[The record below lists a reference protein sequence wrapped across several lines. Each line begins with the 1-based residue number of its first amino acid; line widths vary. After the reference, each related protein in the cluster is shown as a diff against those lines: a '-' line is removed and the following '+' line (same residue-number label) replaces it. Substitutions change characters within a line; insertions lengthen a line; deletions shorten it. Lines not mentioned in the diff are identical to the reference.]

1 MPFLCSCEGVKDF
14 KNTEKKI
21 KLTDGRRFWGVRFS
35 PNFVL
40 IGKGL
45 MRKAFSFLLPTRQ
58 VPESFRQGVY
68 ITNILTLL
76 FSVLTFFLFCTLFFL
91 FGWSATSGYIIAIAA
106 LFILIVFIN
115 RSYYNVGRLLFCLS
129 PVYMTLLV
137 SLYGKQAEP
146 HHSYITYFDARYII
160 LATTILPAII
170 FNLKERIKIGVC
182 LTSTFICLMLF
193 DLIHSVLGLGYYQRG
208 FDVLSYSY
216 INYITLVSYLVLVFG
231 VLILK
236 ILTERAEQ
244 QAYRSLEKLNTVNG
258 QLTNRNAELLQLN
271 RAMELHNEEMF
282 LKQTEIKA
290 SRELLTEANRLI
302 SEQQEKLLNTN
313 VELEKM
319 VKEKSTDLIQTN
331 EELVRHNNELRQ
343 FSYTVSHNLRGP
355 VARLLGLTDLFTK
368 PISLQE
374 KEEIGRM
381 INKSGHELDGV
392 LKDLSLIIDIR
403 NDLYQVRE
411 KISFE
416 VELTKTLSMLR
427 DQIRP
432 SYRID
437 VDFSEAPFVYS
448 IRAMIQS
455 ILFNLLSN
463 AIKYRNPENDLRIT
477 VKTTKHFNKD
487 VCLRISDNG
496 LGFNLEKQKD
506 NIFKLYKRFHTH
518 VDGKGLG
525 LYLVKTQVDT
535 LDGKI
540 EIESEINKGTTFLIT
555 LPTPRNVSQQVFYES
570 ESAKIYYD
578 ADINNTV
585 IVWKKNITSIEYR
598 RAFQAVLYTL
608 KTYNTPGW
616 IADLRYQ
623 GVIEDA
629 EQFWFMSTVIPEAVR
644 CGLKRIAAV
653 GFHDPIRKNYYNRM
667 IEKSSEAGVTLQVFD
682 SLEAAV
688 SWMEGFIQRT

>member
-1 MPFLCSCEGVKDF
+1 
-14 KNTEKKI
+14 
-21 KLTDGRRFWGVRFS
+21 
-35 PNFVL
+35 
-40 IGKGL
+40 
-45 MRKAFSFLLPTRQ
+45 MRKTFSFLLPTKQ
-58 VPESFRQGVY
+58 VPESLRQGVY

-91 FGWSATSGYIIAIAA
+91 FGWTATSGYIIGIAV
-106 LFILIVFIN
+106 LFILVIFLN
-115 RSYYNVGRLLFCLS
+115 RTYYNLGRLIFCLS
-129 PVYMTLLV
+129 PVYMTLLI
-137 SLYGKQAEP
+137 SLYGKHAEP

-160 LATTILPAII
+160 LVTTILPAII
-170 FNLKERIKIGVC
+170 FNLKERLKIGVC
-182 LTSTFICLMLF
+182 LSSTFICLILF
-193 DLIHSVLGLGYYQRG
+193 DPIHSALGLGYYQRG
-208 FDVLSYSY
+208 FDVASYMY
-216 INYITLVSYLVLVFG
+216 INYVTLISYLVLVFG

-236 ILTERAEQ
+236 ILTVRAEE
-244 QAYRSLEKLNTVNG
+244 QAYRSLEKLNNVNG
-258 QLTNRNAELLQLN
+258 QLIHRNTELLQLN
-271 RAMELHNEEMF
+271 RAMELHNEEM
-282 LKQTEIKA
+282 LRKQNEIKA
-290 SRELLTEANRLI
+290 SRELLTEANLLI
-302 SEQQEKLLNTN
+302 SEQQEKLLNAN
-313 VELEKM
+313 VELAKM
-319 VKEKSTDLIQTN
+319 VKEKSTDLINTN

-416 VELTKTLSMLR
+416 VELTKTVSMLR

-432 SYRID
+432 SYQID

-463 AIKYRNPENDLRIT
+463 SIKYRNPENDLRIT
-477 VKTTKHFNKD
+477 VKTTKNFNKD
-487 VCLRISDNG
+487 VCLRVTDNG
-496 LGFNLEKQKD
+496 LGFNLHKQKE
-506 NIFKLYKRFHTH
+506 NLFKLYKRFHTH

-535 LDGKI
+535 LGGKI
-540 EIESEINKGTTFLIT
+540 EIESEINKGTTFQIT

-616 IADLRYQ
+616 IADLRFQ
-623 GVIEDA
+623 GVVDDA

-653 GFHDPIRKNYYNRM
+653 GFHDPIRKSYYDRM
-667 IEKSSEAGVTLQVFD
+667 IERTSEAGVTLRVFD
-682 SLEAAV
+682 SLEPAV

>member
-1 MPFLCSCEGVKDF
+1 
-14 KNTEKKI
+14 
-21 KLTDGRRFWGVRFS
+21 
-35 PNFVL
+35 
-40 IGKGL
+40 
-45 MRKAFSFLLPTRQ
+45 MRKTFSFLLPTKQ
-58 VPESFRQGVY
+58 VPESLRQGVY

-76 FSVLTFFLFCTLFFL
+76 FSVLTFFLFGTLFLL
-91 FGWSATSGYIIAIAA
+91 FGWSATSGYIIGIAV
-106 LFILIVFIN
+106 LFIVVIFLN
-115 RSYYNVGRLLFCLS
+115 RTYYNLGRLIFCLS
-129 PVYMTLLV
+129 PVYMTLLI
-137 SLYGKQAEP
+137 SLYGKHAEP

-160 LATTILPAII
+160 LVTTILPAII
-170 FNLKERIKIGVC
+170 FNLKERLKIGVC

-193 DLIHSVLGLGYYQRG
+193 DPIHSALGLGYYQRG
-208 FDVLSYSY
+208 FGITSYMY
-216 INYITLVSYLVLVFG
+216 INYVTLISYLVLVFG

-244 QAYRSLEKLNTVNG
+244 QAFRSLEKLNTVNG
-258 QLTNRNAELLQLN
+258 QLTHRNAELLQLN
-271 RAMELHNEEMF
+271 RAMELHNEEM
-282 LKQTEIKA
+282 LRKQNEIKA
-290 SRELLTEANRLI
+290 SRELLTEANLLI
-302 SEQQEKLLNTN
+302 SEQQEKLLNAN

-319 VKEKSTDLIQTN
+319 VKEKSTDLINTN

-416 VELTKTLSMLR
+416 VELAKTVSMLR

-432 SYRID
+432 SYQID
-437 VDFSEAPFVYS
+437 VDFSEAPYVYS
-448 IRAMIQS
+448 IRAMVQS

-487 VCLRISDNG
+487 VCLRVTDNG
-496 LGFNLEKQKD
+496 LGFNLQKQKE
-506 NIFKLYKRFHTH
+506 NLFKLYKRFHTH

-535 LDGKI
+535 LGGKI
-540 EIESEINKGTTFLIT
+540 EIESEINKGTTFQIT
-555 LPTPRNVSQQVFYES
+555 LPTPRNVSQQIFYDS

-585 IVWKKNITSIEYR
+585 IVWKKNITSLEYR

-616 IADLRYQ
+616 IADLRFQ
-623 GVIEDA
+623 GVVADA

-653 GFHDPIRKNYYNRM
+653 GFHDPIRKNYYDR
-667 IEKSSEAGVTLQVFD
+667 IIAKTAEAGVTLKVFD

-688 SWMEGFIQRT
+688 GWMESFIQRA

>member
-1 MPFLCSCEGVKDF
+1 
-14 KNTEKKI
+14 
-21 KLTDGRRFWGVRFS
+21 
-35 PNFVL
+35 
-40 IGKGL
+40 
-45 MRKAFSFLLPTRQ
+45 MRKALSFLLPSKQ
-58 VPESFRQGVY
+58 VPENLRQGVY

-76 FSVLTFFLFCTLFFL
+76 FSVLTFFLFCILFFL
-91 FGWSATSGYIIAIAA
+91 FGWSATSGYIIAIAV

-115 RSYYNVGRLLFCLS
+115 RTNYNVGRMLFCLS
-129 PVYMTLLV
+129 PVYMTLLI
-137 SLYGKQAEP
+137 SLYGKHAEP

-160 LATTILPAII
+160 LVTTILPAII
-170 FNLKERIKIGVC
+170 FNLKERLKIGAC
-182 LTSTFICLMLF
+182 LTSTFICLILF
-193 DLIHSVLGLGYYQRG
+193 DPIHSALGLGYYQRG
-208 FDVLSYSY
+208 FDVASYMY
-216 INYITLVSYLVLVFG
+216 INYVTLISYLVLVFG

-236 ILTERAEQ
+236 ILTVRAEEK
-244 QAYRSLEKLNTVNG
+244 AYGSLEKLNTVNG
-258 QLTNRNAELLQLN
+258 QLTHRNAELLQLN

-282 LKQTEIKA
+282 RKQNEIKA
-290 SRELLTEANRLI
+290 SRELLTEANLLI
-302 SEQQEKLLNTN
+302 SEQQEKLLNAN

-319 VKEKSTDLIQTN
+319 VKEKSTDLINTN

-416 VELTKTLSMLR
+416 VELTKTVSMLR

-432 SYRID
+432 SYQID
-437 VDFSEAPFVYS
+437 VDFREAPFVYS

-455 ILFNLLSN
+455 ILFNLISN
-463 AIKYRNPENDLRIT
+463 AIKYRNPENDLRIN

-487 VCLRISDNG
+487 VCLRVTDNG
-496 LGFNLEKQKD
+496 LGFNLEKQKE

-535 LDGKI
+535 LGGSI
-540 EIESEINKGTTFLIT
+540 EIESEINKGTTFQIT
-555 LPTPRNVSQQVFYES
+555 LPTPRNVSQQIFYDS

-585 IVWKKNITSIEYR
+585 IVWKKNITSMEYR

-616 IADLRYQ
+616 IADLRFQ
-623 GVIEDA
+623 GVVEDSD
-629 EQFWFMSTVIPEAVR
+629 QLWFLSTVIPEAVR
-644 CGLKRIAAV
+644 CGLKRVAAV

-667 IEKSSEAGVTLQVFD
+667 IEKSTEAGVTLKVFD